1 VAFVTECDVTYDVR
15 YRIRGVASSID
26 QNSIS
31 SLEWGRRVDDI
42 SKAQINHVLSDV
54 TPQCCD
60 QLERLEPWADSVELI
75 ENGQLV
81 WSGPIVAVEY
91 AGEGVQVE
99 CKDELIWARKRALTA
114 NYEKTQDSA
123 LHFADLWA
131 NALANDLRPVEIIT
145 SLTGV
150 VEARKYSLSYNRLL
164 WFLLKELFES
174 SVDVVAL
181 GQRIYAGALTLGSPI
196 HLTNEDFA
204 NDLVLRKDGDKYA
217 GQVVVE
223 GARDVSA
230 KWPPGDIS
238 GEGIYPLVQDLVY
251 DETLQTNESALA
263 VAKSRWEYSS
273 GRVPRI
279 VRAGDALEL
288 RQGAIDTNRLLP
300 TTIVDLDVT
309 SLCYSQKEKFRL
321 GSVDVKFS
329 GGVKSTTVSLQPIGT
344 YAQLEITD
352 EDDRGAV
359 VE

>member
-1 VAFVTECDVTYDVR
+1 MNECDVSYDVR
-15 YRIRGVASSID
+15 YRIRGVPSTID

-31 SLEWGRRVDDI
+31 SLSWGRRVDDI

-54 TPQCCD
+54 SPQCCD

-81 WSGPIVAVEY
+81 WSGPITAVEY

-99 CKDELIWARKRALTA
+99 CRDELIWSRKRALTA

-123 LHFADLWA
+123 LHFRDLWA
-131 NALANDLRPVEIIT
+131 NAMANDPRPIEIIT
-145 SLTGV
+145 SLSGV
-150 VEARKYSLSYNRLL
+150 VEARKYELSYNRLL
-164 WFLLKELFES
+164 FFLLKELFES

-196 HLTNEDFA
+196 RLTNEDFA

-223 GARDVSA
+223 GARSVTA
-230 KWPPGDIS
+230 RYPPGDIS
-238 GEGIYPLVQDLVY
+238 GDGIYPLVQDLVY
-251 DETLQTNESALA
+251 DETLQTNESAAA

-288 RQGAIDTNRLLP
+288 RQGAIQTNRLLP
-300 TTIVDLDVT
+300 TTIVDLNV
-309 SLCYSQKEKFRL
+309 SALCYSQREKFRL
-321 GSVDVKFS
+321 GNVDVTFS
-329 GGVKSTTVSLQPIGT
+329 GGIKNTTITLQPIGT
-344 YAQLEITD
+344 YAQLETVTD
-352 EDDRGAV
+352 EDDRGSV
-359 VE
+359 VLP